1 MALAKIGYKNL
12 VLADGS
18 AVLKSG
24 PAGFFGFVVSGG
36 SAVTIT
42 VYDGIDNSGTVIYAK
57 ASLTQG
63 DVVHFGGVGLA
74 ANKGLY
80 AVISGTGAAANF
92 LYI

>member
-1 MALAKIGYKNL
+1 MALEKVGYKNL

-18 AVLKSG
+18 AVLKPG

-57 ASLTQG
+57 ASLVQG

-80 AVISGTGAAANF
+80 VVISGAGAAANF
-92 LYI
+92 LYT

>member
-1 MALAKIGYKNL
+1 MALEKVGYKNL

-24 PAGFFGFVVSGG
+24 PAGFFGLVVSGG
-36 SAVTIT
+36 TSVTIT

-57 ASLTQG
+57 ASLVQG

-80 AVISGTGAAANF
+80 VVISGTGAAANF
-92 LYI
+92 LYT

>member
-1 MALAKIGYKNL
+1 MPLEKIGYRNL
-12 VLADGS
+12 LLAEGS
-18 AVLKSG
+18 VALKAG
-24 PAGFFGFVVSGG
+24 PAGFFGFIVIGG